1 MSMFTRDALERVART
16 VVQAAV
22 AAVLAVVVGSGGWD
36 SIDWGIVWKTGAF
49 AGLVALLTAL
59 AAKNVGDP
67 QDASFF
73 DGEGQA

>member
-1 MSMFTRDALERVART
+1 MSGFTRDAIERVVRT

-36 SIDWGIVWKTGAF
+36 AIDWSIVWKTAAF

-59 AAKNVGDP
+59 AAKPVGDS
-67 QDASFF
+67 DSASLL
-73 DGEGQA
+73 D